1 MQPWNAGRRTL
12 PLFWKRASVKS
23 ESEEEMMKKVL
34 CLVLTLCMVLALAA
48 CGKKNAEAP
57 DLVAYYANFEA
68 SLGEDNTPMVMD
80 ANEEGL
86 VDQFYPG
93 LSDYSFKQSVIKL
106 AAMNSVVYEFALLEC
121 EKEEDVEAVKG
132 ILQTRI
138 DNQVSGGAFYPET
151 IEGWKTKS
159 HIVSSG
165 NYVMLAVGDSAAAAV
180 ERFEGL
186 FA

>member
-1 MQPWNAGRRTL
+1 
-12 PLFWKRASVKS
+12 
-23 ESEEEMMKKVL
+23 MKKL
-34 CLVLTLCMVLALAA
+34 LALVLALTLLLALTA

-57 DLVAYYANFEA
+57 DLAAYYANFEA
-68 SLGEDNTPMVMD
+68 SLGADNTPMVID
-80 ANEEGL
+80 ANEEGF

-151 IEGWKTKS
+151 IEGWQKAEL
-159 HIVSSG
+159 IVNG
-165 NYVMLAVGDSAAAAV
+165 NVVALIVAGGSQADAVTA
-180 ERFEGL
+180 
-186 FA
+186 